1 MRRLWKP
8 GTREE
13 AERVRMWSQDPTA
26 SEDAGDP
33 DAHTRVGRRRRRWLG
48 SLPAVMGLALVSGSL
63 ACGTAGPPQQ
73 MVPEGKYRWAMERYT
88 ARDYGAAAKG
98 FKAFLLEAPLDPR
111 ADSGQYLLAE
121 SYYKQGH
128 YREAADAFDR
138 LGTNRPT
145 SDLADDAL
153 LGVCQCDWKL
163 SPELALDQDYTDK
176 AVDACGRL
184 LQYYPNSPL
193 ADSARALQQK
203 AKDKLAAKSYKV
215 GQWYFDHGIY
225 ESANVYFE
233 IVLKSYP
240 KAPIVPDVLASLYH
254 SYRKI
259 GFDSEARDVRKRLL
273 TEYADSQAAR
283 KLRNETGQGA

>member
-1 MRRLWKP
+1 MREPRKP

-13 AERVRMWSQDPTA
+13 AESVRMWSQQPA
-26 SEDAGDP
+26 ESEDAGDP
-33 DAHTRVGRRRRRWLG
+33 ELRARVESRLRRWLRAA
-48 SLPAVMGLALVSGSL
+48 PAVAGLALVAGSL
-63 ACGTAGPPQQ
+63 ACGAAGPPGQ
-73 MVPEGKYRWAMERYT
+73 MVPEGKYRWARERYA

-111 ADSGQYLLAE
+111 ADSGQYLLGE

-128 YREAADAFDR
+128 FREAADAFDR

-153 LGVCQCDWKL
+153 LGVCRCDWKL
-163 SPELALDQDYTDK
+163 SPELALDQDYTHK
-176 AVDACGRL
+176 AVEACGRL

-193 ADSARALQQK
+193 ADSARALQEK
-203 AKDKLAAKSYKV
+203 ANDKLAAKSYRV
-215 GQWYFDHGIY
+215 GKWYFDHGIY

-233 IVLKSYP
+233 VVLKSYP

-259 GFDSEARDVRKRLL
+259 GFDAEAKDVRKRLL

>member
-1 MRRLWKP
+1 MP
-8 GTREE
+8 
-13 AERVRMWSQDPTA
+13 SQEPAA
-26 SEDAGDP
+26 SEDAGERG
-33 DAHTRVGRRRRRWLG
+33 TRPGAGWRARSRLRL
-48 SLPAVMGLALVSGSL
+48 LPAIVGLAMFAGAL
-63 ACGTAGPPQQ
+63 ACGAASPPKQLA
-73 MVPEGKYRWAMERYT
+73 PAGKYRWARQRY
-88 ARDYGAAAKG
+88 AAGDYGAAAKG
-98 FKAFLLEAPLDPR
+98 FKAFLLESPLDPR
-111 ADSGQYLLAE
+111 ADSGQYLLGE

-153 LGVCQCDWKL
+153 LGVCRCDWQL
-163 SPELALDQDYTDK
+163 SPELALDQDYTHK

-193 ADSARALQQK
+193 ADSARVLQQK
-203 AKDKLAAKSYKV
+203 ADDKLAAKSYRV
-215 GQWYFDHGIY
+215 GKWYFDHGIY

-233 IVLKSYP
+233 VVLKNYP

-259 GFDSEARDVRKRLL
+259 GFDSEAKDVRKRLL
-273 TEYADSQAAR
+273 TEYADSRAAR